1 MNIKYILIVLGEPYS
16 IFSEIIGK
24 YYRKKKYPKK
34 KIILIGDVSLLIKQL
49 NKLDLSLP
57 LNIIEDIKYA
67 KFNILNIINIKFNFK
82 KIFKKIDSKSN
93 KYIENSFL
101 KALKIIKENK
111 NECLLVNGPISKKS
125 FLKKN
130 YLGITEYLA
139 QKTKSSNQVMLI
151 YNSNISVSPLTTH
164 IPLKSVNKSISKI
177 KIINNIKK
185 INNFYLEIL
194 RKKAKFAVLGLNPH
208 CETIDSFSEEDK
220 IILPA
225 IKYLKKYGFSVD
237 GPFSADTFFQKK
249 NIDKY
254 NVVLGMYHDQVLVPI
269 KTLYNFNAINLTIG
283 LPFVRISP
291 DHGPNETMIGKNISD
306 MSSFSYAMKFIDKI
320 KK

>member
-1 MNIKYILIVLGEPYS
+1 
-16 IFSEIIGK
+16 
-24 YYRKKKYPKK
+24 
-34 KIILIGDVSLLIKQL
+34 
-49 NKLDLSLP
+49 
-57 LNIIEDIKYA
+57 
-67 KFNILNIINIKFNFK
+67 
-82 KIFKKIDSKSN
+82 
-93 KYIENSFL
+93 
-101 KALKIIKENK
+101 
-111 NECLLVNGPISKKS
+111 
-125 FLKKN
+125 
-130 YLGITEYLA
+130 
-139 QKTKSSNQVMLI
+139 MLI

-194 RKKAKFAVLGLNPH
+194 RTKAKFAVLGLNPH

-291 DHGPNETMIGKNISD
+291 DHGPNESMIGKNISD

>member
-1 MNIKYILIVLGEPYS
+1 MNIKFIIIVLGEPYS
-16 IFSEIIGK
+16 IFSEVIGK
-24 YYRKKKYPKK
+24 YFRKKKYPKK
-34 KIILIGDVSLLIKQL
+34 KIILIGDVNLLIKQL
-49 NKLDLSLP
+49 KKLDLSLP
-57 LNIIEDIKYA
+57 LNIIGETKDA

-93 KYIENSFL
+93 KYIENSFF

-111 NECLLVNGPISKKS
+111 NECLLINGPVSKKS

-139 QKTKSSNQVMLI
+139 QKTKSLNQIMLI

-164 IPLKSVNKSISKI
+164 IPVKYVNKNISKK

-194 RKKAKFAVLGLNPH
+194 RTKAKFAVLGLNPH

-254 NVVLGMYHDQVLVPI
+254 NLVVGMYHDQVLTPI
-269 KTLYNFNAINLTIG
+269 KTLYNFEAINITVG
-283 LPFVRISP
+283 LPFIRISP
-291 DHGPNETMIGKNISD
+291 DHGPNAEMIGKNTSNP
-306 MSSFSYAMKFIDKI
+306 SSFFYAMKFAENI
-320 KK
+320 

>member
-1 MNIKYILIVLGEPYS
+1 MGEPYS

-57 LNIIEDIKYA
+57 LNVIEDIKYA
-67 KFNILNIINIKFNFK
+67 KLNILNIINIKFNFK
-82 KIFKKIDSKSN
+82 KIFKKIDSNSN
-93 KYIENSFL
+93 KYIENSFF

-111 NECLLVNGPISKKS
+111 NECLLINGPVSKKS

-139 QKTKSSNQVMLI
+139 QKTKSLNQIMLI

-164 IPLKSVNKSISKI
+164 IPVKYVNKNISKK
-177 KIINNIKK
+177 KIINNIKR
-185 INNFYLEIL
+185 INNFYIEKLKTKT
-194 RKKAKFAVLGLNPH
+194 RFAVLGLNPH

-220 IILPA
+220 IISPA
-225 IKYLKKYGFSVD
+225 IRALKKNGFSID

-249 NIDKY
+249 NINKY
-254 NVVLGMYHDQVLVPI
+254 NVVLGMYHDQVLTPI

-283 LPFVRISP
+283 LPFIRISP
-291 DHGPNETMIGKNISD
+291 DHGPNESMIGKNISD
-306 MSSFSYAMKFIDKI
+306 ISSFVYAMKFIDKF

>member
-1 MNIKYILIVLGEPYS
+1 MNIKFVIIVLGEPYS
-16 IFSEIIGK
+16 IFSEVIGK
-24 YYRKKKYPKK
+24 YFKKKIYPKK
-34 KIILIGDVSLLIKQL
+34 KIILIGDVSLLTKQL
-49 NKLDLSLP
+49 KKLNLTLS
-57 LNIIEDIKYA
+57 LNIIADIKDA
-67 KFNILNIINIKFNFK
+67 EFNTLNIINIKFNFK

-101 KALKIIKENK
+101 EALKILKENK
-111 NECLLVNGPISKKS
+111 NQCLLINGPVSKKS

-164 IPLKSVNKSISKI
+164 IPIKSVNKSISKK

-185 INNFYLEIL
+185 INNFYLKKL
-194 RKKAKFAVLGLNPH
+194 RIKTRFAVLGLNPH

-220 IILPA
+220 IISPA
-225 IKYLKKYGFSVD
+225 IKTLKKNGFSID
-237 GPFSADTFFQKK
+237 GPFSADTFFQRK
-249 NIDKY
+249 NIKKY
-254 NVVLGMYHDQVLVPI
+254 NVVLGMYHDQVLTPM

-283 LPFVRISP
+283 LPFIRISP
-291 DHGPNETMIGKNISD
+291 DHGPNESMIGKNISD
-306 MSSFSYAMKFIDKI
+306 MSSFFYAMKFIDKI